1 MKRIQI
7 ATSIICFNSLRYNQ
21 FLFDIFYQTYVYTV
35 NTDIAESGL
44 DRPGQGPWPTPE
56 SAENAGKRGERR
68 KISLGL
74 PGEPRAGARGLSG
87 PIPPVYAPSIGAVG
101 LTVASAY
108 RLFRSTRSGRFRLR
122 RIAHW
127 ATASLAP
134 LLTFI
139 IKTHWSLFRMKNEK

>member
-87 PIPPVYAPSIGAVG
+87 PIPP
-101 LTVASAY
+101 
-108 RLFRSTRSGRFRLR
+108 
-122 RIAHW
+122 
-127 ATASLAP
+127 
-134 LLTFI
+134 
-139 IKTHWSLFRMKNEK
+139 